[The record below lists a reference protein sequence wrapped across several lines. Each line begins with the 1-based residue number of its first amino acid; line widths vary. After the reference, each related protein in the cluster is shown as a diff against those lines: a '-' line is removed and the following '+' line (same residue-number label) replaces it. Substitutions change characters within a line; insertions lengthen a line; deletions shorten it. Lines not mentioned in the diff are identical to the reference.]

1 MLGCNGVAGVFIA
14 NPPKSTVDAT
24 AAFPIFIK
32 GSVDQLSA
40 MAYWAAYN
48 CPMIRELNAIVGRL
62 DEYCVAVGG
71 FYSEVDTVEFP
82 AYAPQSLNPEST
94 VHMLRQ

>member
-1 MLGCNGVAGVFIA
+1 
-14 NPPKSTVDAT
+14 
-24 AAFPIFIK
+24 
-32 GSVDQLSA
+32 
-40 MAYWAAYN
+40 
-48 CPMIRELNAIVGRL
+48 MIRELNAIVGRL